1 MARYY
6 FQAQQR
12 LFEYLGYMIL
22 IKEQYSPWSDTPGKP
37 SFFHVYYV
45 EKNKSAILMLIARLS
60 LEQINADVFKYGV
73 KFQVIENEGFFNKH
87 TIDWAVEKAKELI
100 D

>member
-12 LFEYLGYMIL
+12 LFEYLGYMVL
-22 IKEQYSPWSDTPGKP
+22 IKEHYSPWSDTPGKP
-37 SFFHVYYV
+37 SFFYVYYV
-45 EKNKSAILMLIARLS
+45 EKNKSAILNLIADLS
-60 LEQINADVFKYGV
+60 FENVYKYGV
-73 KFQVIENEGFFNKH
+73 HFQVIENEGFFNKY